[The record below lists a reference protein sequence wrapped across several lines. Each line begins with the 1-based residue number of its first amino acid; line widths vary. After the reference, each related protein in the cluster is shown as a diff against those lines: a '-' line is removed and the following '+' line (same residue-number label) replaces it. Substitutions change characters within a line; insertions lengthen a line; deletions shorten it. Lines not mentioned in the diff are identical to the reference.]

1 MRETRNATARRS
13 TSPAQATPIATR
25 ESAGN
30 TGSSAPLMSS
40 GSTPPLLLNRNDVA
54 RELRCS
60 TKSVNRLIA
69 RGGLPVPVQVG
80 QRKRWR
86 RDDLVRWIAEGCPDA
101 ATFAKLTRA

>member
-1 MRETRNATARRS
+1 MRETRNATARQPISSSPATPS
-13 TSPAQATPIATR
+13 TSR
-25 ESAGN
+25 ESAG
-30 TGSSAPLMSS
+30 GVSSLMSS
-40 GSTPPLLLNRNDVA
+40 GSTPPLLLDRNDVA